1 MEELDELKQ
10 MYVSKLQQISQQ
22 ALRSQRALQL
32 QLYKVQQEKK
42 RLHEELN
49 SLRAEFE
56 QLRQKQ
62 SSQTENLSPKL
73 EESKWEVRKL
83 SYTCVHLGAIVL
95 IYLT

>member
-49 SLRAEFE
+49 SLRTEFE

-62 SSQTENLSPKL
+62 SSQPENLSPKL

-83 SYTCVHLGAIVL
+83 SYTCTMPTLVQ
-95 IYLT
+95 